1 MERIPTKIVIWIY
14 IYWILLINLLV
25 ALTSPV
31 LTGLYDYSFI
41 IPNTVFAVICATTQL
56 HVHLVNNKQ
65 PLTFFRQLFYFY
77 LVTAAYVFSS
87 IFILDDGSITFS
99 GVAVLLAV
107 SLFIAIPLALIA
119 LFVYKRI
126 IKYDTEKYLRF

>member
-1 MERIPTKIVIWIY
+1 MNRIPTKIIVWVY
-14 IYWILLINLLV
+14 TYWILLINLLV

-31 LTGLYDYSFI
+31 LTGRYDYSFI

-65 PLTFFRQLFYFY
+65 PVTFFRQLFYFHI
-77 LVTAAYVFSS
+77 VTIFYVFISM
-87 IFILDDGSITFS
+87 FILDDGSITFL
-99 GVAVLLAV
+99 GVVVLLAL

-126 IKYDTEKYLRF
+126 LKYDTE